1 MVTQILA
8 HRGLHAHERENTVA
22 AFLAAKAQG
31 IDGVELDVR
40 RTVDGA
46 LVIHHDPRCEGMA
59 ISDTRQRELPK
70 YVPTLDDAMES
81 CVGMLVNVEIKNS
94 QDRAETFYDETGEF
108 ARQVVQHLQQINWAS
123 RVIISSF
130 DQTTCVNA
138 RSFDADIDV
147 GWLLWN
153 VDLASA
159 ITQAH
164 ILGFTAV
171 HPNFKELDPAA
182 MTLAREMDLDVNTWT
197 VNSRNALRAMI
208 ELGVNTIITDRP
220 ARAKAL
226 LSRTSPD

>member
-1 MVTQILA
+1 VTQIFA
-8 HRGLHAHERENTVA
+8 HRGLHTHERENTVA

-31 IDGVELDVR
+31 VDGVELDVR

-59 ISDTRQRELPK
+59 ISETRQRELPK
-70 YVPTLDDAMES
+70 YVPTLDEAMES
-81 CVGMLVNVEIKNS
+81 CDGMLVNVEIKNS
-94 QDRAETFYDETGEF
+94 QDRSETFYDETGEL
-108 ARQVVQHLQQINWAS
+108 ARQVVRHLQQINWVS

-138 RSFDADIDV
+138 RSFDADIGV

-171 HPNFKELDPAA
+171 HPNFRKLDLTA
-182 MTLAREMDLDVNTWT
+182 MTLAHEMDLRVNTWT
-197 VNSRNALRAMI
+197 VNSQRALQAMI
-208 ELGVNTIITDRP
+208 ELDVNAVITDSP
-220 ARAKAL
+220 ARAMTL
-226 LSRTSPD
+226 VSEFSPD

>member
-1 MVTQILA
+1 MIQIFA
-8 HRGLHAHERENTVA
+8 HRGLHTHERENTVA

-31 IDGVELDVR
+31 VDGVELDVR
-40 RTVDGA
+40 RTADGA
-46 LVIHHDPRCEGMA
+46 LVVHHDPRCEGMA
-59 ISDTRQRELPK
+59 ISNTRQRELPQ

-81 CVGMLVNVEIKNS
+81 CEGMLVNVEIKNS
-94 QDRAETFYDETGEF
+94 QDRSETFYDETGEL
-108 ARQVVQHLQQINWAS
+108 ARQVVRHLQQINWSS

-130 DQTTCVNA
+130 DQATCVHA

-147 GWLLWN
+147 GWLLRN

-171 HPNFKELDPAA
+171 HPNFKELDLAA
-182 MTLAREMDLDVNTWT
+182 MTLAREMDLHVNTWT

-208 ELGVNTIITDRP
+208 ELDVNSIITDNP
-220 ARAKAL
+220 ARAVTL
-226 LSRTSPD
+226 VRGTSPD

>member
-1 MVTQILA
+1 MVTQIFA
-8 HRGLHAHERENTVA
+8 HRGLHTHERENTVA
-22 AFLAAKAQG
+22 AFLAARAQG
-31 IDGVELDVR
+31 VDGVELDVR

-46 LVIHHDPRCEGMA
+46 LVIHHDPRCEGMD
-59 ISDTRQRELPK
+59 ISSTRQRDLPT

-81 CVGMLVNVEIKNS
+81 CEGMRVNVEIKNN
-94 QDRAETFYDETGEF
+94 QDRSETSYDETGEL
-108 ARQVVQHLQQINWAS
+108 ARQVVRHLQQINWTD

-130 DQTTCVNA
+130 DQATCANA

-171 HPNFKELDPAA
+171 HPNFKELNPAA
-182 MTLAREMDLDVNTWT
+182 MMLAREMDLLVNTWT
-197 VNSRNALRAMI
+197 VNTRTALRAMI
-208 ELGVNTIITDRP
+208 ELEVNAVITDRP
-220 ARAKAL
+220 VRAKTL
-226 LSRTSPD
+226 LSGTSSD